1 LPNDPAS
8 QSPLETRNQKLETVV
23 MENLITRHRNVSVLV
38 AVLFAQ
44 VLGLAV
50 QVKSANANEGTRLI
64 QLWTV
69 SAITPF
75 EKALVW
81 LQNST
86 SGVWH
91 NYFYLR
97 GLRAENRALKD
108 EIEQMRLEQVRL
120 SEDAGQARR
129 LQLLLGFKE
138 RFIAKTL
145 AAQVIGT
152 SGSEQSRAVYI
163 DKGTRDGVQPDQAVI
178 TADGIVGKVLRVFD
192 SSALVLLVNDQ
203 TSGVGVV
210 LEKSRVQGVLRGAP
224 NGELTIEKIMSDE
237 ALQPGERVLTSG
249 GDQVFPKGLYIGTVT
264 KVTPGSESF
273 LNVRVKPGSNLSKL
287 EEVLVVIRIENR
299 LPASDEEGRPTRAVD
314 ILTQRLP
321 SVPDKPPAET
331 NQSAATGAAA
341 TPKPTGVPTS
351 PVGRALNAGNA
362 NEPRKAGE
370 SAIRQGPNI
379 QAASPKATGV
389 GSGAATKK
397 PGEGPAKTTAEPAVV
412 KGGVLSPS
420 SNALRAPAHAG
431 VNGMAP
437 KSATPTATT
446 PGQGEVKPTA
456 LQDGPAKVGDSSV
469 RPSAPKPQTPPTEA
483 KPE

>member
-1 LPNDPAS
+1 
-8 QSPLETRNQKLETVV
+8 
-23 MENLITRHRNVSVLV
+23 MENLISRHRNVSVLV

-50 QVKSANANEGTRLI
+50 QVKRANTTEGTRLI

-81 LQNST
+81 VQNST

-91 NYFYLR
+91 NYVYLR
-97 GLRAENRALKD
+97 GLRAENRALK
-108 EIEQMRLEQVRL
+108 EQIEQMHLEQVRL

-178 TADGIVGKVLRVFD
+178 TADGIVGKVLRSFD

-210 LEKSRVQGVLRGAP
+210 LEKSRVQGVLSGKA
-224 NGELTIEKIMSDE
+224 NGELAVEKIMGDE
-237 ALQPGERVLTSG
+237 TLQPGERILTSG
-249 GDQVFPKGLYIGTVT
+249 GDRIFPKGLYVGSVS

-273 LNVRVKPGSNLSKL
+273 LNVRVKPGANLSKL
-287 EEVLVVIRIENR
+287 EEVLVVTQIENR
-299 LPASDEEGRPTRAVD
+299 LPTAADEGKPVRAVD

-321 SVPDKPPAET
+321 SVPDKPEGEASPP
-331 NQSAATGAAA
+331 AATGAATA
-341 TPKPTGVPTS
+341 PKPDGS
-351 PVGRALNAGNA
+351 
-362 NEPRKAGE
+362 
-370 SAIRQGPNI
+370 
-379 QAASPKATGV
+379 AASPAQGTPSLRGSSAPPNPSPGAVKPAPTPKAGPV
-389 GSGAATKK
+389 GPGATAQ
-397 PGEGPAKTTAEPAVV
+397 KTTADTPKGSAQPAEVKKIPVVPSNAPPATVPVGLNHGAAPKAATPAGAVV
-412 KGGVLSPS
+412 
-420 SNALRAPAHAG
+420 
-431 VNGMAP
+431 
-437 KSATPTATT
+437 
-446 PGQGEVKPTA
+446 GQGAVKPTV
-456 LQDGPAKVGDSSV
+456 LPEKPTKTGDSDL
-469 RPSAPKPQTPPTEA
+469 RPATSKPPAAPAEA